1 MEWLLTEE
9 EMNVA
14 EKEAKLY
21 YRKYH
26 PFATGDYHA
35 SVVAMRRAVAKAQAK
50 KLVEW
55 LKRASS
61 HEDSQR
67 SATSG
72 ELVINGVTVGL
83 LIEENSWNVL
93 VEEVCFARDYE
104 IEWDAKEPV

>member
-9 EMNVA
+9 EMNRA
-14 EKEAKLY
+14 EKEAKLH

-35 SVVAMRRAVAKAQAK
+35 SVLGMRQAVAKAQAK

-61 HEDSQR
+61 HEHSQR
-67 SATSG
+67 SAPGG

-83 LIEENSWNVL
+83 LIEKDSWNVL
-93 VEEVCFARDYE
+93 VEEICFARDYE

>member
-9 EMNVA
+9 EMNKA

-21 YRKYH
+21 YGKYH

-35 SVVAMRRAVAKAQAK
+35 SVVAMRRAVAKAQAR
-50 KLVEW
+50 KLLDW

-61 HEDSQR
+61 HEHSER
-67 SATSG
+67 SGTSG

-83 LIEENSWNVL
+83 LIEKDSWNAL
-93 VEEVCFARDYE
+93 VEEVCFAQGRD

>member
-9 EMNVA
+9 EMNRA
-14 EKEAKLY
+14 ETEAKLY

-35 SVVAMRRAVAKAQAK
+35 SVLGMRRAVAKAQAR
-50 KLVEW
+50 KLLDW

-61 HEDSQR
+61 HEHSQR

-83 LIEENSWNVL
+83 LIEKDSWNGL
-93 VEEVCFARDYE
+93 VEEVYAPRGHE

>member
-9 EMNVA
+9 EMNSA
-14 EKEAKLY
+14 ETEAKLY

-35 SVVAMRRAVAKAQAK
+35 SVVAMRRAVAKAQAR
-50 KLVEW
+50 KLLDW

-61 HEDSQR
+61 HEHSQR
-67 SATSG
+67 SATTH
-72 ELVINGVTVGL
+72 ELVINGVAVGL
-83 LIEENSWNVL
+83 LIEKDSWNVL
-93 VEEVCFARDYE
+93 VEEVYTPRRRE